1 MRKPKGFYLKDF
13 LKLGSAG
20 GILLMIAA
28 ALAIILANS
37 PLADIYTSFINLPVS
52 VKVGSFKIAKP
63 LLLWINDG
71 FMSLFFLLVGLELK
85 REMLEGELSTPA
97 NIALPAFGALGG
109 MLVPAG
115 IYVAFNINDPV
126 AISGWAIPTATD
138 IAFALGILSLLG
150 SRVPISLK
158 IFLTSLAIFD
168 DIGAVLIIAIFY
180 TANISFS
187 ALAIVGICLL
197 VLFYF
202 NKRGFT
208 EKMPYFAIGLIMWVA
223 LLKSGVHA
231 TLAGVLLALFIPIR
245 DAEGASPLR
254 ELEHDLH
261 TIIAF
266 GILPLFAFANSGIV
280 LLGVAPEAIFN
291 SVSNGIIA
299 GLFIGKQLGIF
310 IFCWIGVKL
319 NVARLPQQ
327 ISWKA
332 LYGTAVLCGIG
343 FTMSLFIGSLAFTG
357 PKPFDERIGIVFG
370 SLLSGV
376 VGYSIL
382 SFSLKKAVPATE
394 ISQSH

>member
-37 PLADIYTSFINLPVS
+37 PLANIYTSFIDLPVS

-97 NIALPAFGALGG
+97 NIALPALGALGG

-115 IYVAFNINDPV
+115 IYVAFNFNNPA

-187 ALAIVGICLL
+187 ALAFVGICLL

-208 EKMPYFAIGLIMWVA
+208 EKMPYFAVGLIMWVA

-261 TIIAF
+261 TVIAF

-291 SVSNGIIA
+291 GVEWHYRRIVYRETTWDIHLLLGRGEIEYCPVATANFMENFVRHGSTVRDWVHHESLHRFAGIHRSRSV
-299 GLFIGKQLGIF
+299 
-310 IFCWIGVKL
+310 
-319 NVARLPQQ
+319 
-327 ISWKA
+327 
-332 LYGTAVLCGIG
+332 
-343 FTMSLFIGSLAFTG
+343 
-357 PKPFDERIGIVFG
+357 
-370 SLLSGV
+370 
-376 VGYSIL
+376 
-382 SFSLKKAVPATE
+382 
-394 ISQSH
+394 